1 MKFFKKHEKD
11 TTSPI
16 SLESEYSSFMEE
28 YLKITGNDNIF
39 KPFTEKVQNKNHIT
53 KNTQKEVFAL
63 NTLVN
68 GIKDKDLKCWIYQKI
83 IDELIIYCFS
93 K

>member
-39 KPFTEKVQNKNHIT
+39 KSFTEKVQNKNHIT
-53 KNTQKEVFAL
+53 NNTQKEVFAL